1 MMAVIDKAESLVLTG
16 TGDVLEPDDG
26 IIGIG
31 SGGSYALAAARAIID
46 VKEFDAEAIARKAM
60 GIAAEICV
68 YTNTNLTIES
78 IDTSV

>member
-1 MMAVIDKAESLVLTG
+1 MKL
-16 TGDVLEPDDG
+16 
-26 IIGIG
+26 IIYQRLKINLKKCLQTKNN
-31 SGGSYALAAARAIID
+31 YNLLYNPID

-78 IDTSV
+78 IDTGV